1 MDLYAEEKRVRL
13 NSDKEGSKSV
23 LIELADTAST
33 PEEAY
38 KIIREMSKK
47 KGQIKASLQEMI
59 LHAYRKYEKEY
70 NISVQDNSY
79 RIPQDIDINNI
90 TPDIIKEE
98 TTPTI
103 NNPES
108 EPEPEIQD
116 SSLSGSTSINKPEIH
131 NQRIESDR
139 VHSKDNSRSD
149 HSKDNSVSNKSSESI
164 TEGSV
169 NKNDSVTG
177 CTKDTIRLSSD
188 GDSVFLRFILS
199 VLEVVEGSIEMEDLR
214 LFLTD
219 SVKQMYMSAGY
230 VQEAFILIYNVNAET
245 FTSLPQEHV
254 LAYQLEQMRL
264 ALLARD
270 YHRARLVALKISRKQ
285 LIACEYTVPF
295 WRRMLFLH
303 VQSGDTSSAAA
314 VCNALRVVDENARVS
329 SVYPVLTVI
338 FSILSIQENFE
349 KSRYLIRLSVNSKMA
364 QEEDVLFGKYFLEN
378 IQVNPELLQKL
389 LHQVSEK
396 YNLQFL
402 HAFQLDFEKICVIY
416 NIFVFSKYFTKISL
430 GSLLSTLSTRSST
443 LDESAVLSILE
454 DMIRKGSV
462 HSSIIENAGIVEFSK
477 NQPERFLSEKEKK
490 RISSGMELMEIS
502 VDEDSSSAVPR
513 VCSGRSES
521 VEDWSK
527 KINSCLDG
535 IIRITH
541 GMNNV

>member
-23 LIELADTAST
+23 LIKLADTAST

-79 RIPQDIDINNI
+79 RTPQDIDINNI

-98 TTPTI
+98 ITPTI
-103 NNPES
+103 NNPE
-108 EPEPEIQD
+108 PKKPIQD
-116 SSLSGSTSINKPEIH
+116 SSLSGSTSINKPSH

-149 HSKDNSVSNKSSESI
+149 HSKDNPVSNKSSESI

-177 CTKDTIRLSSD
+177 RTKDTIRLSSE

-245 FTSLPQEHV
+245 FSSLPQEHV

-402 HAFQLDFEKICVIY
+402 HAFQLEFEKICVIY

-462 HSSIIENAGIVEFSK
+462 HSRIIENAGIVEFSK

>member
-1 MDLYAEEKRVRL
+1 MDLYAEEKRARL

-23 LIELADTAST
+23 LIKLADTAST

-59 LHAYRKYEKEY
+59 LHAYRKYEKAY

-79 RIPQDIDINNI
+79 RTPQDIDINTI
-90 TPDIIKEE
+90 TPDILQEE
-98 TTPTI
+98 TTPPTD
-103 NNPES
+103 NPNITRS
-108 EPEPEIQD
+108 TRTGSTVNKPT
-116 SSLSGSTSINKPEIH
+116 STSISKTTH
-131 NQRIESDR
+131 KHTESDR
-139 VHSKDNSRSD
+139 VHPKDTPGSD
-149 HSKDNSVSNKSSESI
+149 RENPSVSNRVSKSATGSAVNESGPVS
-164 TEGSV
+164 T
-169 NKNDSVTG
+169 
-177 CTKDTIRLSSD
+177 DTVKLSSD

-219 SVKQMYMSAGY
+219 SVKQMYVSAGY
-230 VQEAFILIYNVNAET
+230 VHEAFILIYNVNAET
-245 FTSLPQEHV
+245 FSSLPQEHV

-285 LIACEYTVPF
+285 LIACGYTVPF

-314 VCNALRVVDENARVS
+314 VCNALRVVDEGARVS

-389 LHQVSEK
+389 LYQVGEK

-416 NIFVFSKYFTKISL
+416 NIFVFSKYFSKISL
-430 GSLLSTLSTRSST
+430 GSLLSTLSARSST
-443 LDESAVLSILE
+443 LDESAALSILE

-462 HSSIIENAGIVEFSK
+462 HSRIIENAGIVEFSK

-513 VCSGRSES
+513 VCSGKSES

-541 GMNNV
+541 SMNNV